1 MAAQVNDS
9 DGGGSM
15 TPSEQSDG
23 EQERSEH
30 DSDYETDDG
39 EEEEDDSRS
48 VVDTLCACV
57 FYVSVTFNLPVPSK
71 LH

>member
-1 MAAQVNDS
+1 MNDS

-48 VVDTLCACV
+48 VVDTVCMCVLCV
-57 FYVSVTFNLPVPSK
+57 
-71 LH
+71 HHI

>member
-1 MAAQVNDS
+1 MASQVNDS

-23 EQERSEH
+23 EERSEH

-48 VVDTLCACV
+48 VVDI
-57 FYVSVTFNLPVPSK
+57 YVL
-71 LH
+71 